1 MAGTFIAL
9 LLATKPLAAADALV
23 PLPVVL
29 PKALPRQTPEDLY
42 KGPHVEPP
50 PDPLKYKG
58 RTPFLAPKGVAN
70 AAFGKKVTTSAPR
83 LYSGSLPQITDGK
96 KEARE
101 EDVVEMP
108 KGVQWVQ
115 IDLEKTYTIY
125 AVVIWHDH
133 REMQAF
139 QCVVVQLSD
148 DPDFKK
154 GVRTIYNNDVAN
166 KAGLGIGADKEYF
179 ESEEGRLID
188 AKAAK
193 ARYLRCYSNGCNR
206 TKWNT
211 YQEVEVYGLGEN

>member
-1 MAGTFIAL
+1 
-9 LLATKPLAAADALV
+9 
-23 PLPVVL
+23 
-29 PKALPRQTPEDLY
+29 
-42 KGPHVEPP
+42 
-50 PDPLKYKG
+50 
-58 RTPFLAPKGVAN
+58 
-70 AAFGKKVTTSAPR
+70 
-83 LYSGSLPQITDGK
+83 
-96 KEARE
+96 
-101 EDVVEMP
+101 
-108 KGVQWVQ
+108 
-115 IDLEKTYTIY
+115 LEKTYTIY

-139 QCVVVQLSD
+139 QGVVVQLSD